1 MKEDVLTE
9 QQSNASTQRMRAV
22 GTVIAIAVAL
32 LLLAVAPKF
41 LSDAWVVFLTGTFIW
56 IAMAWTWGIM
66 AVAGYI
72 SLAAAAWF
80 GLGAYST
87 AVLMDQFGL
96 GFFSSLVISA
106 IWVAVFSVIA
116 AIPLFRLRSHYFI
129 MGTLII
135 AEVIYLVMNQ
145 IRIFGIQGA
154 SLMHFPTVR
163 AADPAEFN
171 QFFYHLT
178 LVFLLAVLAIVLA
191 IRHSRIG
198 LALRAIGQDES
209 TAEALGVSTA
219 MYKLLAFGISSAI
232 FAAAGAIFGYWIGFV
247 QQATVFTLT
256 ITVKTIVI
264 SVLGGTQT
272 LVGPILSALLIQYL
286 EQVLGPSLA
295 EMNRIIYGI
304 IVMVVVVLL
313 PLGVGP
319 TIARWARDLWR
330 KRTGGG

>member
-1 MKEDVLTE
+1 
-9 QQSNASTQRMRAV
+9 
-22 GTVIAIAVAL
+22 
-32 LLLAVAPKF
+32 
-41 LSDAWVVFLTGTFIW
+41 
-56 IAMAWTWGIM
+56 
-66 AVAGYI
+66 
-72 SLAAAAWF
+72 
-80 GLGAYST
+80 
-87 AVLMDQFGL
+87 
-96 GFFSSLVISA
+96 
-106 IWVAVFSVIA
+106 
-116 AIPLFRLRSHYFI
+116 
-129 MGTLII
+129 
-135 AEVIYLVMNQ
+135 MNQ

-171 QFFYHLT
+171 QFFYHIA
-178 LVFLLAVLAIVLA
+178 LVFLLAVLAVVLA
-191 IRHSRIG
+191 IRHSRMG

-209 TAEALGVSTA
+209 TAEALGVGTV

-232 FAAAGAIFGYWIGFV
+232 FAVAGAIFGYWIGFV

-264 SVLGGTQT
+264 SVLGGTHT

-304 IVMVVVVLL
+304 IVMAVVVLL

-319 TIARWARDLWR
+319 TIAHWARALWR
-330 KRTGGG
+330 KRISGR